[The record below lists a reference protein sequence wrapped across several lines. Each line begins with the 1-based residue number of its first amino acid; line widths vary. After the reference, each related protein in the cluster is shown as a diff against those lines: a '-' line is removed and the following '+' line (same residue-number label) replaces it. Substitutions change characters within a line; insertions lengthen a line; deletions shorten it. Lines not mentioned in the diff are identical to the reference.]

1 MNRLAQEKSAYL
13 RHAAQQKIDWYP
25 WSEEAFEKAQ
35 TGRQTR
41 VLEFRRY
48 LVSLVPCHGK
58 GIF

>member
-13 RHAAQQKIDWYP
+13 RHAADQKIDWQP

-35 TGRQTR
+35 TRRQTCI
-41 VLEFRRY
+41 LKFRRY
-48 LVSLVPCHGK
+48 LVSLVPCYGK